1 MCTRTPAV
9 GGTNTT
15 TGAGTAFRTAP
26 RHSPSITTRHLASR
40 ATSAPHR
47 RLGAHGAGA
56 VVSAAWTVIVV
67 VAVSAVEVSSTVG
80 GAVCLAVVVGIA
92 GVVVLVV
99 EGVGVV
105 VGSVDFVVASVVGDD
120 AGFGISKILT
130 VEYPVEYQLKGVNQ
144 IPVRPKIG
152 LSFAAGLRHIV
163 RCGMGS
169 WRGPASE
176 CGRLCHD
183 TALHG
188 RAIRCPKGDRSRPGP
203 EWPHRRVHGAGR
215 LWAPAARSTTP
226 PS

>member
-1 MCTRTPAV
+1 MRTRTRAV

-26 RHSPSITTRHLASR
+26 GHSPSTTMRHLASR

-56 VVSAAWTVIVV
+56 AVSAAWTVIVV

-99 EGVGVV
+99 EGVGVE

-120 AGFGISKILT
+120 AGLAISKILT

-163 RCGMGS
+163 RCGIGLLE
-169 WRGPASE
+169 GASVRVWE
-176 CGRLCHD
+176 VMPRHGAPRTGDPVPEGRSF
-183 TALHG
+183 A
-188 RAIRCPKGDRSRPGP
+188 PRSRMAASSGTRRGTPMGACGP
-203 EWPHRRVHGAGR
+203 FDDSA
-215 LWAPAARSTTP
+215 
-226 PS
+226 